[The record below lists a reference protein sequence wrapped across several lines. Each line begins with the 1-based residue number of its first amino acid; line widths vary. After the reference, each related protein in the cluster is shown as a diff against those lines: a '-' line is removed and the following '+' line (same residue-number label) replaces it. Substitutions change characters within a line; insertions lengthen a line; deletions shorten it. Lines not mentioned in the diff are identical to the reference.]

1 MTEMSFAK
9 HNDMVK
15 TIPSDRTD
23 EPLRISVLPWRA
35 WCNRPI
41 PYAHCAKPPDDDIS
55 IDAIPIANDI
65 SWRLLPAV
73 SLGQLARE
81 PMGAP
86 ARGHTQPHKLAAGM
100 LQDQKS
106 IQQSKRYRRD
116 YKQVHRGDAV
126 GMIAQ
131 KRLPALR
138 RWLPSPGH
146 VFRHGGLPDID
157 AKLEQFAVDPRRS
170 PKRVR
175 DAHVVNELA
184 NVRRCLWPAGHRA
197 VAISSA
203 NRFGIQRG
211 ASGSPSAA

>member
-1 MTEMSFAK
+1 MPEMSFAK

-73 SLGQLARE
+73 SLGQLARN
-81 PMGAP
+81 PMGAR

-100 LQDQKS
+100 VQDQKTL
-106 IQQSKRYRRD
+106 QQSKRYRRG
-116 YKQVHRGDAV
+116 YKKNQRGRAA
-126 GMIAQ
+126 GLIAPE
-131 KRLPALR
+131 RLPALR
-138 RWLPSPGH
+138 PRLPCPG
-146 VFRHGGLPDID
+146 
-157 AKLEQFAVDPRRS
+157 
-170 PKRVR
+170 
-175 DAHVVNELA
+175 
-184 NVRRCLWPAGHRA
+184 
-197 VAISSA
+197 
-203 NRFGIQRG
+203 
-211 ASGSPSAA
+211 